1 MLQELTVPETAQQ
14 YTSRLLSYSAGNDS
28 LHLQRSAPDKVAA
41 LIEGRSRE
49 ELSRVPAPGKWSVA
63 QILAHL
69 ADAELVIGW
78 RLRQILSKN
87 QVTIEAYDQDLW
99 ADTFHYAQRDP
110 QQSLASYRALR
121 ESNLVLLSS
130 VDRQLWDNYGQ
141 HSERGNESI
150 HHMMKM
156 TAGHDLNHIRQ
167 IEEIV
172 GGTRTRE
179 ASVA

>member
-1 MLQELTVPETAQQ
+1 VSETAQQ

-28 LHLQRSAPDKVAA
+28 LQLQQSAPDKIAA
-41 LIEGRSRE
+41 LIDGRSRE
-49 ELSRVPAPGKWSVA
+49 ELSRVPAPGRWSVA

-87 QVTIEAYDQDLW
+87 EVPIEAYDQDLW
-99 ADTFHYAQRDP
+99 ANTFNYADRDP
-110 QQSLASYRALR
+110 QQSLATYRALR
-121 ESNLVLLSS
+121 QANLVLVNS
-130 VDRQLWDNYGQ
+130 VDRKLWDNYGK
-141 HSERGNESI
+141 HAERGNESI
-150 HHMMKM
+150 HHMVKM

-167 IEEIV
+167 IEELV
-172 GGTRTRE
+172 GGTRSRE